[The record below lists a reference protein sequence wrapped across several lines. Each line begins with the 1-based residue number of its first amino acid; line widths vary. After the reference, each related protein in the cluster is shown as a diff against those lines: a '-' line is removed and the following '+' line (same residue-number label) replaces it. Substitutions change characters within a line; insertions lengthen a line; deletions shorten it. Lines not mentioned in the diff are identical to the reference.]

1 MSSKH
6 SQGQG
11 SGRDRDRD
19 RDYDRRQDSDR
30 GRDRD
35 KREDRDRPPRSD
47 PRSRDDGDRGK
58 EQERG
63 VRPKSAPAHQSD
75 RARDRDRDRGGDR
88 DGDRGQTS
96 RGHSRGAGSRSPAR
110 AGRDQRDRYPSGGTP
125 GAKGSTPGPK
135 PNTLLVE
142 LLRHAKAKQGEGER
156 GPGQGSAPA
165 SASGSDGDGPE
176 AGEIV
181 APGADGG
188 KKRRYHSPIVWNPD
202 GGKGDGDAGGRP
214 AKRPAA
220 VSAVDRAA
228 EELAAFRR
236 AQAQADLDYDPEGP
250 PAVKGTPSNSMGGS
264 DSDDGGRHRSVS
276 AGAGRGAEQGARSG
290 GGRGP
295 LDSDA
300 ESEGSEGAA
309 ARPAGGNRWLADAG
323 GAADG
328 GSDDGGARERG
339 GGGASPSPRRGNSA
353 APGGGGARGGS
364 SSRSPEAEGR
374 GGEEGGEGEEPLV
387 SAQITAMAECRS
399 VDEYERLNRISEGTY
414 GVVFRARCKKTGRI
428 CALKKIKMEKER
440 DGFPVTSIR
449 EINILLNLHHPN
461 IVNVSEVVMGS
472 RLDQIFM
479 VMEFMDHDLKSL
491 MNDKSQ
497 MTRSFSV
504 AEVKCLMLQ
513 ILSGMEYLH
522 ENWVIHRDLK
532 TSNILYNNR
541 GELKIC
547 DFGLARQY
555 GSPLRPYTQ
564 PVVTLWYRPPELLLG
579 ATHYSTAVDVW
590 SLGCIMAELLTGKPL
605 FDGQGEIEQ
614 LDKICS
620 VLGTPNEDVWPGL
633 RQLPNWGKIVLRP
646 QPSQL
651 RARFTSSFGSGA
663 TLTEAGFDLLSR
675 LLAYDPADRISCADA
690 MKHKWFQETP
700 FPQRRELMPTFRSNK
715 DGVGPVRQAAVG
727 AASPVLNFISAAL
740 KAR

>member
-1 MSSKH
+1 M
-6 SQGQG
+6 GN
-11 SGRDRDRD
+11 
-19 RDYDRRQDSDR
+19 
-30 GRDRD
+30 
-35 KREDRDRPPRSD
+35 
-47 PRSRDDGDRGK
+47 DDG
-58 EQERG
+58 
-63 VRPKSAPAHQSD
+63 
-75 RARDRDRDRGGDR
+75 
-88 DGDRGQTS
+88 T
-96 RGHSRGAGSRSPAR
+96 
-110 AGRDQRDRYPSGGTP
+110 TP
-125 GAKGSTPGPK
+125 PLC
-135 PNTLLVE
+135 N
-142 LLRHAKAKQGEGER
+142 
-156 GPGQGSAPA
+156 
-165 SASGSDGDGPE
+165 
-176 AGEIV
+176 
-181 APGADGG
+181 
-188 KKRRYHSPIVWNPD
+188 
-202 GGKGDGDAGGRP
+202 GDAGGRP

-236 AQAQADLDYDPEGP
+236 AQAQADRVYDPEGP
-250 PAVKGTPSNSMGGS
+250 PAVKGTPSNSMGSSGGASDEGGRPHSVNAVQRGGAEHSGRGGS
-264 DSDDGGRHRSVS
+264 DRAGGS
-276 AGAGRGAEQGARSG
+276 GG

-295 LDSDA
+295 MESDA
-300 ESEGSEGAA
+300 ESEGSEGVA
-309 ARPAGGNRWLADAG
+309 ARPVGASRWR
-323 GAADG
+323 
-328 GSDDGGARERG
+328 DDDDMG
-339 GGGASPSPRRGNSA
+339 GGGALDCRGGAASPSPRRGNSA

-374 GGEEGGEGEEPLV
+374 GGDEGGEGEEPLV
-387 SAQITAMAECRS
+387 SAQILAMAECRS
-399 VDEYERLNRISEGTY
+399 VDEFERLNHINEGTY
-414 GVVFRARCKKTGRI
+414 GVVSRYRCKKTGRI

-472 RLDQIFM
+472 RLNDIHM

-590 SLGCIMAELLTGKPL
+590 SLGCIMAELLMGKPL

-633 RQLPNWGKIVLRP
+633 RQLPNWGKILLRP

-663 TLTEAGFDLLSR
+663 TLTEAGMDLLSR
-675 LLAYDPADRISCADA
+675 LLAYDPEQRISCADA
-690 MKHKWFQETP
+690 LKHRWFQETP